1 MSRIETITLGCRLN
15 MAESA
20 TIKRRLEAVGTTRDT
35 VIVNSCA
42 VTSEAV
48 RHTRQAVRRARRDHP
63 DARLLV
69 TGCAA
74 QIEPETFRAMP
85 EVDALIGNAQKLDVA
100 KIASAEKDLPEDVMT
115 APAPPVAAGFGNKVR
130 SFVAVQTGC
139 DHRCTFCT
147 IPYGRGN
154 SQSLSYDE
162 VRRAVAAEL
171 DRGAREIVITGVDIT
186 SYDRDGLRLGEMLQR
201 LLADEPRLQRLRLS
215 SLDSIEMD
223 GALFELLSGDVRLLP
238 HFHLSLQ
245 AGDDMILKRMKRRHS
260 RRQAVE
266 IVERLKVARPDVT
279 IGADIIAGFPTETE
293 AMFDNSLA
301 LIEDCDIIA
310 AHVFPYSPREKTPAA
325 RMPQLDRGLIKE
337 RAARLRER
345 AAAHRR
351 AWLKRQIGT
360 LQPCLIENGEKGH
373 TDGFA
378 PIAVDGAPRG
388 AYGQA
393 RITQA
398 SDTGL
403 TGIFE

>member
-1 MSRIETITLGCRLN
+1 

-20 TIKRRLEAVGTTRDT
+20 TMKRRLEAAGETRDT
-35 VIVNSCA
+35 VIINSCA
-42 VTSEAV
+42 VTGEAV
-48 RHTRQAVRRARRDHP
+48 RQTRQSIRRARRDHP
-63 DARLLV
+63 DARLVV

-74 QIEPETFRAMP
+74 QVEPETFRAMP
-85 EVDALIGNAQKLDVA
+85 EVDALIGNAEKLDVA
-100 KIASAEKDLPEDVMT
+100 QIANASKALPGDVMT
-115 APAPPVAAGFGNKVR
+115 APAPAVAAGFGNKVR

-154 SQSLSYDE
+154 SQSLSLDE

-171 DRGAREIVITGVDIT
+171 DRGAKEIVITGVDIT
-186 SYDRDGLRLGEMLQR
+186 SYDRDGMRLGEMLQR
-201 LLADEPRLQRLRLS
+201 LLADEPRLERLRLS

-223 GALFELLSGDVRLLP
+223 GALFELLSGDQRLLP

-260 RRQAVE
+260 RAQAVA
-266 IVERLKVARPDVT
+266 IVEKLKAARPDVT

-293 AMFDNSLA
+293 AMFENSLA

-325 RMPQLDRGLIKE
+325 RMPQLDRRLIKE
-337 RAARLRER
+337 RAARLRAR
-345 AAAHRR
+345 AAAHRQ
-351 AWLKRQIGT
+351 AWLEAQVGT
-360 LQPCLIENGEKGH
+360 LQPCLIENGHKGH

-378 PIAVDGAPRG
+378 PIAVEGAPRG

-393 RITQA
+393 RITHA
-398 SDTGL
+398 SETGL